1 MKFRH
6 FAFIPVFLLF
16 AACVTTGVNVES
28 PVKDV
33 KKDSSISLLFAGD
46 IMAHTPNFK
55 FKEFDRIWADVKD
68 LVSSADLAFA
78 NIEAPVAEN
87 IEWSSYP
94 SFNMHQDYIK
104 AAVDAGFDV
113 FSLANNHSNDQLKE
127 GIVATK
133 QYFDSLKSKNV
144 YGCGLKSKSKGP
156 LTFHLIEKNG
166 YKILFAAITQLLN
179 RPDYN
184 TWIDY
189 YPSTAAKKKQL
200 KDDLNAI
207 KQQNNHDLF
216 VLSVHCDDPEYVTA
230 VTDERKKFYK
240 ELVEECG
247 INIVWAN
254 HPHVIQEWELLETDR
269 TNGQALIMY
278 ANGNTIS
285 AQRTNPQFSKPETN
299 RDFTGDGV
307 FVKVTLSRNEQNKIK
322 INGLEPTFITTYKAP
337 TGQYVI
343 RILDDDLIHSL
354 ERSELTQWA
363 KYLKA
368 RKNISE
374 KTRGPRIW
382 Q

>member
-1 MKFRH
+1 
-6 FAFIPVFLLF
+6 
-16 AACVTTGVNVES
+16 
-28 PVKDV
+28 
-33 KKDSSISLLFAGD
+33 
-46 IMAHTPNFK
+46 MAHTPNFK

-189 YPSTAAKKKQL
+189 YPSTAAKIKQL

-337 TGQYVI
+337 AGQYVI